1 ADDTAVAPG
10 DYTAVTT
17 AGTVT
22 IPAGMTTATISIT
35 VIGDETVEAN
45 ETFFVNLANST
56 NGTIVDSQGVGT
68 IIDDDGSPVL
78 SINDVTVT
86 EGTGTDSSVAMFKVT
101 LSRPSAT
108 SITVNFST

>member
-1 ADDTAVAPG
+1 STQITNDDPVPSISINDTSVVEGNSPDTTTAVFTVSLSNPSSLPISVDYTTADDTAVAPG

-22 IPAGMTTATISIT
+22 IPAGMTTTTISIT

-56 NGTIVDSQGVGT
+56 NGTIVDS
-68 IIDDDGSPVL
+68 
-78 SINDVTVT
+78 
-86 EGTGTDSSVAMFKVT
+86 
-101 LSRPSAT
+101 
-108 SITVNFST
+108 